1 MRAAG
6 TRRAL
11 ATTVHVGHPDA
22 EQVLLPCPDLLDQG
36 LRADLVERA
45 LDSLS
50 VLAGACAW
58 LSRQGE
64 LGLTDEDAAWFAAA
78 RAAFAR
84 HGADLEAFFVLN
96 RTGWVDLVSDERR
109 TWVRVRT
116 PPPRS
121 RARR

>member
-1 MRAAG
+1 MEPGLARAITGELRATVRAAG

-58 LSRQGE
+58 LSRRGE
-64 LGLTDEDAAWFAAA
+64 L
-78 RAAFAR
+78 RADR
-84 HGADLEAFFVLN
+84 
-96 RTGWVDLVSDERR
+96 
-109 TWVRVRT
+109 
-116 PPPRS
+116 
-121 RARR
+121 